1 MEEPKARILL
11 VDDEEML
18 LEIGSEMIEFLGYS
32 VKTAQGGQEC
42 LRILD
47 ADNAFDLVI
56 LDMVMPDLDGEATLA
71 EIEKRQLPVKVII
84 SSGFNLD
91 SERDAILT
99 SPQVAGAL
107 NKPFN
112 LGELSK
118 IISETIQ

>member
-42 LRILD
+42 LRILE

-99 SPQVAGAL
+99 SAQVAGAL

>member
-1 MEEPKARILL
+1 MDEPKARILL

-42 LRILD
+42 LDILEND
-47 ADNAFDLVI
+47 QNFDLVI
-56 LDMVMPDLDGEATLA
+56 LDMAMPDLDGQQTLA
-71 EIEKRQLPVKVII
+71 EIQKRSLAKRVII

-91 SERDAILT
+91 SDRDAILA
-99 SPQVAGAL
+99 SERVVGAL

-112 LGELSK
+112 LSELSR
-118 IISETIQ
+118 IINETLQ

>member
-42 LRILD
+42 LRILEV
-47 ADNAFDLVI
+47 DNAFDLVI

-112 LGELSK
+112 LGELSR

>member
-32 VKTAQGGQEC
+32 VQTAQGGLEC
-42 LRILD
+42 LKILEND
-47 ADNAFDLVI
+47 QDFDLVI
-56 LDMVMPDLDGEATLA
+56 LDMAMPDLDGQQTLA
-71 EIEKRQLPVKVII
+71 EIQKRSLAKRVII

-91 SERDAILT
+91 SDRDAILAAER
-99 SPQVAGAL
+99 VVGAL

-112 LGELSK
+112 LNELSR
-118 IISETIQ
+118 IISETLH

>member
-42 LRILD
+42 LRILE